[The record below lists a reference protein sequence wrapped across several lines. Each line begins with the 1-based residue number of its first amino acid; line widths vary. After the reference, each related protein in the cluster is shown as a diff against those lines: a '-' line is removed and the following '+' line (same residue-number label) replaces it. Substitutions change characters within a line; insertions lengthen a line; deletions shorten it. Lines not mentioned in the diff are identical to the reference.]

1 MISLCACTPSLEVD
15 TIEVGVVRALCIDER
30 ERVFA
35 TTPDILLQLGHC
47 PHSQHYFLLSLQ
59 SRHLSFVYA
68 VNRKSL
74 NIVSQLMERTLFI
87 HIAVECSFCSRR
99 DCCRANSHG
108 TCNCHW
114 YVGSY
119 IRIIG
124 SLSLSEQFDRVNNLL
139 WSSSMGSQR
148 R

>member
-59 SRHLSFVYA
+59 SRHLSFVHA
-68 VNRKSL
+68 VNRKPLST
-74 NIVSQLMERTLFI
+74 S
-87 HIAVECSFCSRR
+87 
-99 DCCRANSHG
+99 
-108 TCNCHW
+108 
-114 YVGSY
+114 
-119 IRIIG
+119 
-124 SLSLSEQFDRVNNLL
+124 SLSSWSERYSYTLQWNAAFATDAIAAEQIVTVRAIVIGMSVVTYE
-139 WSSSMGSQR
+139 SSVA
-148 R
+148 

>member
-30 ERVFA
+30 ERAFA

-59 SRHLSFVYA
+59 SRHLSFVHA

-74 NIVSQLMERTLFI
+74 ST
-87 HIAVECSFCSRR
+87 S
-99 DCCRANSHG
+99 
-108 TCNCHW
+108 
-114 YVGSY
+114 
-119 IRIIG
+119 
-124 SLSLSEQFDRVNNLL
+124 SLSSWSERYSYTLQWNAAFAADAIAAEQIITVRAIVIGMSAVTYE
-139 WSSSMGSQR
+139 SSVA
-148 R
+148 